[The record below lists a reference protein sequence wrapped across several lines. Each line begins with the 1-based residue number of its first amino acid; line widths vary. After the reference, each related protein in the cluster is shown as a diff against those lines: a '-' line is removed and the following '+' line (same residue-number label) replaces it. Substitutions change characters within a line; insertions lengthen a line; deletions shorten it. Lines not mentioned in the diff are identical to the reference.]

1 MYKSMFWRSNDI
13 QTEKTQKT
21 LESILSRVRKAYEKT
36 EEHSSG
42 VPPGFRWK
50 KAFQYVPIPID
61 TRGYEQF
68 FAKNPKFENNTFSFK
83 VQEASKIINSLP
95 REITKEITKV
105 SALELYLP
113 TSTLYV
119 FSEDDSDY
127 CWIFQL
133 KD

>member
-1 MYKSMFWRSNDI
+1 MFWHSNDI

-21 LESILSRVRKAYEKT
+21 LKSILSRVRKAYEKT
-36 EEHSSG
+36 EKSSSG

-50 KAFQYVPIPID
+50 KVFQSVPPPID

-83 VQEASKIINSLP
+83 VQEAPQTISSP
-95 REITKEITKV
+95 SREITKEITKV
-105 SALELYLP
+105 YALELYLP

-119 FSEDDSDY
+119 FSEDESDY

-133 KD
+133 KN